1 MLAAIIDPT
10 PGYFKGVTGETP
22 VTAKKAA
29 GALPEI
35 GNNNDIGLVIA
46 RAGFNPCFPLAH
58 VVRCTQVCVPV
69 TAPDLQAAKLVY
81 KKEVLHATC
90 GIKVVRSVA

>member
-1 MLAAIIDPT
+1 VRWRRVRTEKQFWDQAETYNISDVARLMLAAIIDPT

-46 RAGFNPCFPLAH
+46 PCRL
-58 VVRCTQVCVPV
+58 
-69 TAPDLQAAKLVY
+69 
-81 KKEVLHATC
+81 
-90 GIKVVRSVA
+90 